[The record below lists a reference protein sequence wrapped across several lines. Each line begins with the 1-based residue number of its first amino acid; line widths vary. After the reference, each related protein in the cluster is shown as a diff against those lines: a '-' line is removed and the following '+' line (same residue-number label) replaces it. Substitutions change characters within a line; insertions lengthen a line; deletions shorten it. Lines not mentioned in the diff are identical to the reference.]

1 MSEIVFYNKNGTAI
15 AYSQDGQHIYTFTG
29 KPVAYLYDVSVYSY
43 SGKHL
48 GRYENGWIRDN
59 KGRCALFT
67 SEASGGPVK
76 PVKKVKPIKS
86 VKQVKPV
93 KSVKSV
99 KPVKPVSSLSWSDLS
114 SENFF
119 YQ

>member
-1 MSEIVFYNKNGTAI
+1 MSEIVFYNRNGTAI
-15 AYSQDGQHIYTFTG
+15 AYTQDDQHIYTFTG
-29 KPVAYLYDVSVYSY
+29 KPVAYLSDTSIYSF

-48 GRYENGWIRDN
+48 GRFENGWIRDN

-67 SEASGGPVK
+67 TKASGGPVK
-76 PVKKVKPIKS
+76 PVKKVKPVKS
-86 VKQVKPV
+86 VKNVRPV

-99 KPVKPVSSLSWSDLS
+99 RPVKPVNSSNWSELS